1 MGKASGAGTKVD
13 KLISPKSMTVLCTYQ
28 CTAACQQCCFESNP
42 SITGRLDSQTIQ
54 ARILEAIQAFPDI
67 RVVVFSGGEAFLL
80 KEQLT
85 ECIAFA
91 TRHGLG
97 TRVVTNGFWAK
108 RMERAETISRA
119 VSDAGLSELNI
130 STGRDHQAFV
140 PGETVINAA
149 IAAVGA
155 GIRTLITVETDT
167 AESDC
172 HAALMSDPRIGD
184 LVRSGKLTV
193 ISNFWMPFHAD
204 APARAQEPDVRGLRK
219 GCKQVFD
226 NIVITPHDNLS
237 ACCGLT
243 LEHIPELRLGKNTGD
258 NIRDDYLSQSQ
269 DFMKYWLSVD
279 GPYTIIER
287 VAGTRAE
294 EFLQGVV
301 HQCQACAVL
310 HRTPFLKEEA
320 VKQYPLFA
328 KEIMTRFILDR
339 TLDMQKPSKA
349 GA

>member
-1 MGKASGAGTKVD
+1 MDS
-13 KLISPKSMTVLCTYQ
+13 LISPKSMTVLCTYQ
-28 CTAACQQCCFESNP
+28 CTAACRQCCFESNP
-42 SITGRLDSQTIQ
+42 SITGRLHSQTIQ

-85 ECIAFA
+85 ECVAFA

-108 RMERAETISRA
+108 RIERAETISRA
-119 VSDAGLSELNI
+119 MSDAGLDELNI
-130 STGRDHQAFV
+130 STGQDHQAFV
-140 PGETVINAA
+140 PKEVVINAA
-149 IAAVGA
+149 ISSVGA
-155 GIRTLITVETDT
+155 GIRTLITVETDAPESNCHT
-167 AESDC
+167 A
-172 HAALMSDPRIGD
+172 LLSDPRIGT
-184 LVRSGKLTV
+184 LVRSGKLSV

-204 APARAQEPDVRGLRK
+204 APARVQAPDIQGLRR

-243 LEHIPELRLGKNTGD
+243 LEHIPELRLGKNTGN

-269 DFMKYWLSVD
+269 DFMKYWLIVD
-279 GPYTIIER
+279 GPYTAIER
-287 VAGTRAE
+287 IAGPHSEDLLR
-294 EFLQGVV
+294 GVV
-301 HQCQACAVL
+301 HQCQACAIL
-310 HRTPFLKEEA
+310 HRTPFLREEA
-320 VKQYPLFA
+320 VKQYPLLA
-328 KEIMTRFILDR
+328 KEVMTRFILDR
-339 TLDMQKPSKA
+339 TLDMQKSSKV

>member
-1 MGKASGAGTKVD
+1 MD

-28 CTAACQQCCFESNP
+28 CTAACQQCCFESSP
-42 SITGRLDSQTIQ
+42 SITGRLDGQTIQ
-54 ARILEAIQAFPDI
+54 ARILEATRAFPDI

-80 KEQLT
+80 KDQLT

-91 TRHGLG
+91 THHGLG

-108 RMERAETISRA
+108 RMERAETVSRA
-119 VSDAGLSELNI
+119 VSNAGLTELNI

-140 PGETVINAA
+140 SMETVINAA
-149 IAAVGA
+149 TAAIGA

-167 AESDC
+167 VDSDC
-172 HAALMSDPRIGD
+172 YSSLISDPRIED
-184 LVRSGKLTV
+184 LLRNGELSV

-204 APARAQEPDVRGLRK
+204 APTRVQAPDIQGLRK

-279 GPYTIIER
+279 GPYTAIER
-287 VAGTRAE
+287 IAGSRAE
-294 EFLQGVV
+294 ELLQGVV

-310 HRTPFLKEEA
+310 HRTPFLREA
-320 VKQYPLFA
+320 AAKQYPQLA
-328 KEIMTRFILDR
+328 REVMTRFILDR
-339 TLDMQKPSKA
+339 TLDMQRSSKS